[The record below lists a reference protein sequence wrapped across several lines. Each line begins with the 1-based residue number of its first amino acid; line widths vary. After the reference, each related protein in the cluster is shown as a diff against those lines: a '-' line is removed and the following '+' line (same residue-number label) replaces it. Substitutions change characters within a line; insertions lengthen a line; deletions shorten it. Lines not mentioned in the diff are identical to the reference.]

1 MSNLVMRNLNMKSQ
15 VPQMEMIQEGNKLQ
29 ARKMN
34 KFRLI
39 QKIQKESTQATCS
52 KEKIKLSLI
61 QKLKNLKVC

>member
-15 VPQMEMIQEGNKLQ
+15 VLQMETIQGENKPQ

-34 KFRLI
+34 KSRLI
-39 QKIQKESTQATCS
+39 QKIQKESTLATCLR
-52 KEKIKLSLI
+52 EKIKLSLI